1 MNVSVSAM
9 KSPETARCA
18 PPAKA
23 LRRLHR
29 VGQHML
35 AQSAAASTTILPHW
49 HVTGARDPV
58 PVEAGDPGFPTA
70 RNPDAPMSVFLLIGQ
85 SSMAGRGVLPA
96 VAELIPDIH
105 NFHYD
110 YDEWAVAREPLHLD
124 PIVRDAGVIGKS
136 AYPTGTGLGLG
147 YSFAKEILASGA
159 VDGPVGLVPCAF
171 GGSALS
177 RWEKQPGLADAW
189 EGDARNIPGSGE
201 ANGKIDGDLYARM
214 ARRTK
219 LALKQP
225 LSSRMCGLSSTRQ
238 SCRFSSVSSGT
249 GCGQRPDLT

>member
-1 MNVSVSAM
+1 M
-9 KSPETARCA
+9 
-18 PPAKA
+18 
-23 LRRLHR
+23 
-29 VGQHML
+29 
-35 AQSAAASTTILPHW
+35 
-49 HVTGARDPV
+49 
-58 PVEAGDPGFPTA
+58 
-70 RNPDAPMSVFLLIGQ
+70 
-85 SSMAGRGVLPA
+85 
-96 VAELIPDIH
+96 
-105 NFHYD
+105 
-110 YDEWAVAREPLHLD
+110 
-124 PIVRDAGVIGKS
+124 VRDAGVIGKS